1 MPPRKNSLQLPTAAL
16 SASGKG
22 SKLITSS
29 QPASTSSPAFNQ
41 QDITREV
48 QTTRRE
54 IKPACLFNFNIFD
67 GNLKNKKSFRR
78 RTVVVFLKFLVFFV
92 HFFFYAYI
100 FDF

>member
-54 IKPACLFNFNIFD
+54 IKPLAYLISTFSTEILKTRNLSAD
-67 GNLKNKKSFRR
+67 GLS
-78 RTVVVFLKFLVFFV
+78 
-92 HFFFYAYI
+92 
-100 FDF
+100 